1 MFTDYVA
8 ICSFGMFTATGAA
21 HITPTPTIKP
31 VELSDVDQSAYSSAS
46 SAVMSASRKKHIIVS
61 NNTAPIIIILFQM
74 SSSLS

>member
-1 MFTDYVA
+1 MFTDYVG

-61 NNTAPIIIILFQM
+61 NNTAPIIVLFQM
-74 SSSLS
+74 ASNLS